1 MMMRSLLWITV
12 MSLMACE
19 GCERSEPVVD
29 DRGGTVDAGGL
40 TDAGVM
46 DGDLPTP
53 GVAGSGG
60 CPVPSSRPMKTPTV
74 TV

>member
-1 MMMRSLLWITV
+1 MMMRSLLWVTV

-29 DRGGTVDAGGL
+29 DRGGTVDAGGV

-46 DGDLPTP
+46 DGGAVD
-53 GVAGSGG
+53 AGGG
-60 CPVPSSRPMKTPTV
+60 LAAGDALFRRADR
-74 TV
+74 